1 MTRNTGAAFFWTF
14 DFQASADQL
23 SPVLHD
29 MKTQAML
36 QFRFL
41 RKSDASIDYAH
52 SHSLRRSFQFD
63 NDFPRLG
70 MLVGID
76 DRFARDLIELRFV
89 VVIVD
94 VYRRLHF
101 HTPRDFP

>member
-29 MKTQAML
+29 MKAQAML

-41 RKSDASIDYAH
+41 RKSDAIIDYAH
-52 SHSLRRSFQFD
+52 NHSLRRSFQFD
-63 NDFPRLG
+63 HDFARLG

-76 DRFARDLIELRFV
+76 NRFARDPIELRRGG
-89 VVIVD
+89 VICD
-94 VYRRLHF
+94 MK
-101 HTPRDFP
+101 